1 MTWSDILFNIAI
13 SILSSAIFWLL
24 TFVITRTKVIFAE
37 VIEQSMVE
45 SCPDGDPMY
54 RIRIMNIGKRNLLEI
69 DYCAKIRI
77 LNDPAIGTYTTF
89 YLNLENDVTRPLM
102 YGRGQSQKNR
112 RQKKNTKEN
121 YYSSG
126 IFRIVMN
133 EGLRQSLLL
142 SPYIP
147 AAIRRE
153 AENGTLTLDDM
164 LKECGEDMEITF
176 YVRGTDSVT
185 GARKVFESHEYT
197 VRDIKPGKY
206 QHWSLAVKH
215 PRLTVFGWKKR
226 MIRAVSN
233 FKTAEEILKD
243 MEPDAAAL
251 LPDGASG
258 QVDMEEAGRRRAAVE
273 KMLRII
279 TANEKEGRAKEE
291 MRPYVLRMRSAC
303 AKYLNLE
310 DCDRYLRAGTA
321 EEKKQIAQEHR
332 EKIRALCEA
341 SENGID
347 AQEQAEVWTWIEEHA
362 GEPDL
367 LKTQAGKMIQSA

>member
-1 MTWSDILFNIAI
+1 MTWSDIVFNIAI

-77 LNDPAIGTYTTF
+77 LNDPVLKTYTTF
-89 YLNLENDVTRPLM
+89 YMDLENDVTRPLM
-102 YGRGQSQKNR
+102 YGRGQSRKNR
-112 RQKKNTKEN
+112 PREKRKNDH
-121 YYSSG
+121 YYFSG
-126 IFRIVMN
+126 TFRIVMN
-133 EGLRQSLLL
+133 DGLRHSLLM

-147 AAIRRE
+147 DMIRKE
-153 AENGTLTLDDM
+153 AENGTLTLDDL
-164 LKECGEDMEITF
+164 LKECGEGVEITF

-185 GARKVFESHEYT
+185 GARKVFESREYS
-197 VRDIKPGKY
+197 VRDIRLGKY
-206 QHWSLAVKH
+206 QRWSEGLKH
-215 PRLTVFGWKKR
+215 PRLAVFGRKKR
-226 MIRAVSN
+226 MTRAISS

-243 MEPDAAAL
+243 LEPDAAAL
-251 LPDGASG
+251 LPDKASG
-258 QVDMEEAGRRRAAVE
+258 QVDMKEAGRRRAAAE
-273 KMLRII
+273 KMLRMI
-279 TANEKEGRAKEE
+279 AVNEKEGRAKEE
-291 MRPYVLRMRSAC
+291 MRPYKERICSAC

-310 DCDRYLRAGTA
+310 ACDRYLRAGTA

-367 LKTQAGKMIQSA
+367 LKTLAGKMIQSA

>member
-1 MTWSDILFNIAI
+1 MTWSDIVFNIAI

-77 LNDPAIGTYTTF
+77 LNDPVLKTYTTF
-89 YLNLENDVTRPLM
+89 YMDLENDVTRPLM
-102 YGRGQSQKNR
+102 YGRGQSRKNR
-112 RQKKNTKEN
+112 PREKRKND
-121 YYSSG
+121 YYYFSG
-126 IFRIVMN
+126 TFRIVMN
-133 EGLRQSLLL
+133 DGLRHSLLM

-147 AAIRRE
+147 DMIRKE
-153 AENGTLTLDDM
+153 AENGTLTLDDL
-164 LKECGEDMEITF
+164 LKECGEGVEITF

-185 GARKVFESHEYT
+185 GARKVFESREYS
-197 VRDIKPGKY
+197 VRDIRLGKY
-206 QHWSLAVKH
+206 QSWSKGLKH
-215 PRLTVFGWKKR
+215 PRLTGNGRKKK
-226 MIRAVSN
+226 MTRAISA

-243 MEPDAAAL
+243 LEPDAAVL
-251 LPDGASG
+251 LPDKASG
-258 QVDMEEAGRRRAAVE
+258 QVDMKEAGRRRAEIE
-273 KMLRII
+273 KMLRMI
-279 TANEKEGRAKEE
+279 TVNEKEGRAKEE
-291 MRPYVLRMRSAC
+291 MRPYKERICSAC
-303 AKYLNLE
+303 AKYVHLE
-310 DCDRYLRAGTA
+310 ACDRYLRAGTA

-341 SENGID
+341 SENAID

-367 LKTQAGKMIQSA
+367 LKTLAGKMIQSA